1 LRKAAFCGIDVPSMT
16 DFKSRIRP
24 DWSQCLAL
32 VLARAKEL
40 GPKAVL
46 AFDLDSTLFDNR
58 PRQARI
64 VREFGVAKG
73 LPELAKCDAGSFTS
87 GWDLRG
93 ALISCGIPEAKVEAL
108 YPELKVFWQERFFT
122 SPYCTDDVAID
133 GAAEFVQAVA
143 RTGAQLCYVTGRH
156 EGMREGTEAAMRQSG
171 MPLPGG
177 NVQLLMKPTLKEDDD
192 AFKRQVHQT
201 LPTLGTVIAAFDNEP
216 MHANDYRR
224 FFPEA
229 TVIHLATDHS
239 GRPVELLEGII
250 SVPHFELAS

>member
-1 LRKAAFCGIDVPSMT
+1 MT

-24 DWSQCLAL
+24 DWDQ
-32 VLARAKEL
+32 VLARVIARAREL
-40 GPKAVL
+40 GPRAVL

-64 VREFGVAKG
+64 VREFGEHKG
-73 LPELAKCDAGSFTS
+73 LPELAKCTAASFTS

-93 ALISCGIPEAKVEAL
+93 ALVACGIPAAKVEGL
-108 YPELKVFWQERFFT
+108 YPELKAFWQERFFT

-133 GAAEFVQAVA
+133 GAAEFVQAIA
-143 RTGAQLCYVTGRH
+143 AAGAQVCYVTGRH
-156 EGMREGTEAAMRQSG
+156 EGMREGTVAAMRQSG

-177 NVQLLMKPTLKEDDD
+177 LVRLLMKPTLQESDDE
-192 AFKRQVHQT
+192 FKRQVHAT

-216 MHANDYRR
+216 THANDYRR
-224 FFPEA
+224 FVPEA

-239 GRPVELLEGII
+239 GRKVELLDGIV
-250 SVPHFELAS
+250 SVPHFRHVS